1 MEVTRPHTL
10 FFEEDL
16 SVPAKL
22 WWHHA
27 KHVDPVA
34 ELQGDGHGE
43 PAGAQP
49 GVGFLP
55 ETQGHL
61 FVKKR
66 EKNHNCVSEVL
77 IFFWELLPK
86 DKMDKDESH
95 KAQS

>member
-1 MEVTRPHTL
+1 MNLLYLHKADQAAYII
-10 FFEEDL
+10 FKEDL

-22 WWHHA
+22 WWHHS

-34 ELQGDGHGE
+34 QLQGDGHGE

-61 FVKKR
+61 FVKK
-66 EKNHNCVSEVL
+66 KNSQLC
-77 IFFWELLPK
+77 I
-86 DKMDKDESH
+86 
-95 KAQS
+95 